1 MPSMRIFTCAAILAM
16 TACASAPVP
25 GNNWVRLG
33 ERTVTDRLEGDRIIV
48 GAARGEFRE
57 IKLLVHRAPVDFYEV
72 VVLYAN
78 GDRQQVPIRR
88 TIDPGGE
95 TRVIDLLGRYRTIRA
110 VEFLYDA
117 NTMAGRTA
125 TVRLF
130 GRR

>member
-1 MPSMRIFTCAAILAM
+1 MSLTRAIACGAILAL
-16 TACASAPVP
+16 TACASTP
-25 GNNWVRLG
+25 GPAGTWVRLG
-33 ERTVTDRLEGDRIIV
+33 ERTVTDRLEGDRIMV

-78 GDRQQVPIRR
+78 GDRQQVSIRR
-88 TIDPGGE
+88 TIDPGDE
-95 TRVIDLLGRYRTIRA
+95 TRAIDLQGRYRTIRA

-117 NTMAGRTA
+117 NTMRGRTA
-125 TVRLF
+125 TVRLL